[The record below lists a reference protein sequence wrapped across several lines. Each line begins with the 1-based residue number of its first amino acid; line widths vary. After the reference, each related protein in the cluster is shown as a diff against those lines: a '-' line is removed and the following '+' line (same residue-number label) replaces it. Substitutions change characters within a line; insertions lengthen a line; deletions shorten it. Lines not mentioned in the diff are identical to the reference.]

1 VVDIRGWI
9 RDWHFKKFLNS
20 TSNAWLLWQEGK
32 DYSFKEMAFDE
43 SLGAYFIED
52 DEGEKLY
59 LEDEA
64 GRMGNLEGKPLGL
77 ASSQGRPIVNIE
89 DAEHATAFDDKRSD
103 KPPLQD
109 DDHISMGQVRESL
122 QVAHI
127 ERGQGQPDVEV
138 INPFFQREDNPQIVD
153 LRPTFQLFR
162 RSARPDTPRKAA
174 KNAVEAE
181 RAKSG
186 PDLGQIGFVGTIF
199 GAFLLGAITVE
210 FIAGGGGGGVPVPII
225 LDMMTML

>member
-1 VVDIRGWI
+1 MGRISSWLRE
-9 RDWHFKKFLNS
+9 WHFKKFLNS
-20 TSNAWLLWQEGK
+20 TSNGWLLFQEGK
-32 DYSFKEMAFDE
+32 DYSFKELAFDE
-43 SLGAYFIED
+43 DLGAYFVED
-52 DEGEKLY
+52 DDGEQLY
-59 LEDEA
+59 FEDEN

-77 ASSQGRPIVNIE
+77 ASSQGRPIVSVE

-103 KPPLQD
+103 IPPLED
-109 DDHISMGQVRESL
+109 DDHISIGQVRDSL
-122 QVAHI
+122 QVARI
-127 ERGQGQPDVEV
+127 ERDAGPDVEV
-138 INPFFQREDNPQIVD
+138 INPFFDRTEQAEIVD

-210 FIAGGGGGGVPVPII
+210 FIAGGGGGGGVSLPVMVDV
-225 LDMMTML
+225 LGML